1 MECRRAIGGLKRRTE
16 SGVTKEEI
24 QRLQNI
30 ERKYKKILGL
40 AADVA
45 NADD

>member
-1 MECRRAIGGLKRRTE
+1 MPTGYRRPETAEGIGNA
-16 SGVTKEEI
+16 KEEI
-24 QRLQNI
+24 QRLQSI

-45 NADD
+45 KTEE